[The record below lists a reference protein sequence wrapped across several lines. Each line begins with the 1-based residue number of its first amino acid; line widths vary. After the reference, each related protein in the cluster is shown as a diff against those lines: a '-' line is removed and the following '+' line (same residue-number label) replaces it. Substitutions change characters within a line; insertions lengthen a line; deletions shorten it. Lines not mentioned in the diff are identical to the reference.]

1 MQTKNERSAG
11 YVGLIVLLIC
21 VALVWGASW
30 YYLKDVA
37 DRGTFGDMFGAINA
51 LFSGLAFAGVIYAIL
66 LQKNELSLQRDELEL
81 TRNELKGQKLQM
93 QVQNET
99 FKRQNFEN
107 TFFSLLDQ
115 HNSIINNLE
124 IEVGI
129 DESRLLKGRDCF
141 RTYFEKFRQFYWI
154 RCSDNNDCDDVQ
166 KLERAFIELRNYPQG
181 DVGHY
186 FRNMYNIL
194 KFINNSQIEHKRLY
208 SNILR
213 AQLSS
218 HELAL
223 LFYNC
228 LTSNGVEKFKPL
240 IEKFTLL
247 KNLSEDLI
255 IDKEKHKNLYKI
267 SAYKTQLKET
277 T

>member
-1 MQTKNERSAG
+1 MQAKDKSISG

-21 VALVWGASW
+21 VALIWGASW
-30 YYLKDVA
+30 YYLKDMA

-51 LFSGLAFAGVIYAIL
+51 LFSGLAFAGVIYAIF
-66 LQKNELSLQRDELEL
+66 LQKNELSLQRTELEL
-81 TRNELKGQKLQM
+81 TRNELEGQKLQM
-93 QVQNET
+93 QAQNET
-99 FKRQNFEN
+99 FKRQSFEN

-124 IEVGI
+124 LEVGI

-141 RTYFEKFRQFYWI
+141 REYYVKFRQFYRI
-154 RCSDNNDCDDVQ
+154 RCSDNKDCEDS
-166 KLERAFIELRNYPQG
+166 KNLEDAFVELRNYPQG

-194 KFINNSQIEHKRLY
+194 KFVNNSEIEHKRLY

-213 AQLSS
+213 AQLST

-228 LTSNGVEKFKPL
+228 ITTNGVEKFKPL
-240 IEKFTLL
+240 IEKFTFL
-247 KNLSEDLI
+247 KNISEDLI
-255 IDKEKHKNLYKI
+255 INKEKHKKLYKL
-267 SAYKTQLKET
+267 SAYET
-277 T
+277 PSQKDA